1 MAYIALYR
9 KWRPKNFEDVVGQSH
24 ITETLQKAIDTDKVA
39 HAYLF
44 SGPRGTG
51 KTSTAK
57 IFARAMNCVHGP
69 TSHPCNE
76 CEVCRHILQGE
87 SMDVVEIDAASNRS
101 IEDIRTLRETIKF
114 MPAEGHKKIY
124 IIDEV
129 HMLTTEAFNAL
140 LKTLEEPPAHVIFI
154 LATTEP
160 ERIPMTILS
169 RCQRYEFRR
178 ITSQDIAKRLLYVAG
193 QEHIDL
199 TKGAAHI
206 LAVQA
211 DGGMR
216 DALSMLDQCVSN
228 TEGTIDEKLVRDLL
242 GLIGRDWLFSLTDAV
257 FAGKGAVIIKAVD
270 DVVRMGKEP
279 QVLLTEVLE
288 HLRAIMLY
296 QADSQT
302 DTLAAYADSMNE
314 LAAQAKKMTPERV
327 FAILNVLQQALL
339 SAKNS
344 PVPRVAVEMGLLMA
358 SRTQDTGQPALE
370 RQAVRAVPE
379 DVLDRLTRLEQA
391 VFQNGSTA
399 VKPKAQ
405 EYIPLP
411 EEEEGPAGFT
421 EEAVPFP
428 DEEYTASSSSS
439 VPEVQH
445 TVAVKTTNNKKNS
458 ASVSPHTAAM
468 PNTSAPSAAPAAAA
482 SPAKAVHVAA
492 YQTIWQQ
499 MCAILDKEKKKAVLS
514 CIRNGRVVYIG
525 EGRVIVAFKTAFMVK
540 RANRED
546 YFKFVDAALSS
557 LLEGTVH
564 MTGYLEG
571 DDELAAYEKK
581 NSKQGINNHPAVSQ
595 PDVSKSAEKRE
606 EMPAAN
612 RSPQEKEEKTTDSL
626 HTQAQPLSSAAPEP
640 QEPKLMPATV
650 EDMSQEERALLEPL
664 LKTVGDCNIY
674 IEDKK

>member
-76 CEVCRHILQGE
+76 CEVCRHIMSGE
-87 SMDVVEIDAASNRS
+87 SLDVVEIDAASNRS

-178 ITSQDIAKRLLYVAG
+178 ITSDDIAKRLLYVAG
-193 QEHIDL
+193 QEQIDL

-228 TEGTIDEKLVRDLL
+228 TNGTIDEGVVRDLL
-242 GLIGRDWLFSLTDAV
+242 GLIGKDWLFSLAQAIFD
-257 FAGKGAVIIKAVD
+257 GQGDVIIKAVD
-270 DVVRMGKEP
+270 DVIHMGKEP
-279 QVLLTEVLE
+279 RVILTELLA
-288 HLRAIMLY
+288 HLRAIMLC
-296 QADSQT
+296 QAAPSS
-302 DTLAAYADSMNE
+302 DTLSAYDDCLDE
-314 LAAQAKKMTPERV
+314 LRKQAGELTAEAV
-327 FAILNVLQQALL
+327 FQVLAILQQALL
-339 SAKNS
+339 TAKTS
-344 PVPRVAVEMGLLMA
+344 PVPRIAVEMGLLMA
-358 SRTQDTGQPALE
+358 ARQLNQPAVVHTAAATPKAPE
-370 RQAVRAVPE
+370 KKGKAGDKPDVIPVPE
-379 DVLDRLTRLEQA
+379 EDDYS
-391 VFQNGSTA
+391 GG
-399 VKPKAQ
+399 
-405 EYIPLP
+405 Y
-411 EEEEGPAGFT
+411 GP

-428 DEEYTASSSSS
+428 EDEFTPPGPAPAVRPAAQAAAAP
-439 VPEVQH
+439 VPQPQRPVPSPAAP
-445 TVAVKTTNNKKNS
+445 VVK
-458 ASVSPHTAAM
+458 A
-468 PNTSAPSAAPAAAA
+468 AAPAENKAPATPPAPAAPPVE
-482 SPAKAVHVAA
+482 SAA
-492 YQTIWQQ
+492 YQDVWKK

-525 EGRVIVAFKTAFMVK
+525 EGQVIVAFKTAFMVK

-546 YFKFVDAALSS
+546 YFKFTDAALSQI
-557 LLEGTVH
+557 LGGTYH
-564 MTGYLEG
+564 MQGFLEG
-571 DDELAAYEKK
+571 DAELSGYEKK
-581 NSKQGINNHPAVSQ
+581 KSELPPVKAVGKAPVQPEDIPAPAPAQEVTEPGDETAWQ
-595 PDVSKSAEKRE
+595 PA
-606 EMPAAN
+606 
-612 RSPQEKEEKTTDSL
+612 SL
-626 HTQAQPLSSAAPEP
+626 D
-640 QEPKLMPATV
+640 
-650 EDMSQEERALLEPL
+650 DMDEAERAALEPL
-664 LKTVGDCNIY
+664 LKNVGDCNIY
-674 IEDKK
+674 IENKK

>member
-9 KWRPKNFEDVVGQSH
+9 KWRPRNFEDVVGQSH

-76 CEVCRHILQGE
+76 CEVCRHIMSGE
-87 SMDVVEIDAASNRS
+87 SLDVVEIDAASNRS

-178 ITSQDIAKRLLYVAG
+178 ITSDDIAKRLLYVAG
-193 QEHIDL
+193 QEQIDL

-228 TEGTIDEKLVRDLL
+228 TSGTIDEGVVRDLL
-242 GLIGRDWLFSLTDAV
+242 GLIGKDWLFSLAQAIFD
-257 FAGKGAVIIKAVD
+257 GKGDVIIKAVD
-270 DVVRMGKEP
+270 DVIHMGKEP
-279 QVLLTEVLE
+279 RVILTELLA
-288 HLRAIMLY
+288 HLRAVMLCQAAPSSDTLSAY
-296 QADSQT
+296 DDCLDELRRQSGEWTADSVFQV
-302 DTLAAYADSMNE
+302 LA
-314 LAAQAKKMTPERV
+314 
-327 FAILNVLQQALL
+327 ILQQALL
-339 SAKNS
+339 TAKTS
-344 PVPRVAVEMGLLMA
+344 PVPRIAVEMGLLMA
-358 SRTQDTGQPALE
+358 ARQLTQPPAISISAVAP
-370 RQAVRAVPE
+370 QASGRKAKTAAATKPDVIPVPE
-379 DVLDRLTRLEQA
+379 EDYSGA
-391 VFQNGSTA
+391 
-399 VKPKAQ
+399 
-405 EYIPLP
+405 Y
-411 EEEEGPAGFT
+411 GP

-428 DEEYTASSSSS
+428 EDEFTSPELAPAVRPAAREAAAP
-439 VPEVQH
+439 VPQPVR
-445 TVAVKTTNNKKNS
+445 TVEPAVP
-458 ASVSPHTAAM
+458 APAA
-468 PNTSAPSAAPAAAA
+468 PVVKAAAPADNKAPATPPVQAARPVE
-482 SPAKAVHVAA
+482 SAA
-492 YQTIWQQ
+492 YQDVWKK

-525 EGRVIVAFKTAFMVK
+525 EGQVIVAFKTAFMVK

-546 YFKFVDAALSS
+546 YFKFTDAALSQI
-557 LLEGTVH
+557 LGGTYH
-564 MTGYLEG
+564 MQGFLEG
-571 DDELAAYEKK
+571 DAELSGYEKK
-581 NSKQGINNHPAVSQ
+581 KSELPPVKAVEKAPVQTEDIPAPAPAQEASGTGDETAWQ
-595 PDVSKSAEKRE
+595 PA
-606 EMPAAN
+606 
-612 RSPQEKEEKTTDSL
+612 SL
-626 HTQAQPLSSAAPEP
+626 D
-640 QEPKLMPATV
+640 
-650 EDMSQEERALLEPL
+650 DMDEAERAALEPL
-664 LKTVGDCNIY
+664 LKNVGDCNIY
-674 IEDKK
+674 IENKK

>member
-9 KWRPKNFEDVVGQSH
+9 KWRPKSFEDVVGQSH

-76 CEVCRHILQGE
+76 CEICRHILSGE

-140 LKTLEEPPAHVIFI
+140 LKTLEEPPSHVIFI

-178 ITSQDIAKRLLYVAG
+178 ITSTDIAARLMYVAE
-193 QEHIDL
+193 QEHIGL

-216 DALSMLDQCVSN
+216 DALSMLDQCAGN
-228 TEGTIDEKLVRDLL
+228 ADGQIDEGLVRDLL
-242 GLIGRDWLFSLTDAV
+242 GLIGRDWLFSLSDAV
-257 FAGKGAVIIKAVD
+257 FQGRGSVVIKAVD
-270 DVVRMGKEP
+270 DVIRMGKEP
-279 QVLLTEVLE
+279 QIILTELVE

-296 QADSQT
+296 QADPHT
-302 DTLAAYADSMNE
+302 DTLAAYADSLPQ
-314 LAAQAKKMTPERV
+314 LATQAESVAAEQV
-327 FAILNVLQQALL
+327 FAVLNVLQQVMLT
-339 SAKNS
+339 AKNS

-358 SRTQDTGQPALE
+358 SRPMPAAGADSPVGQS
-370 RQAVRAVPE
+370 AVIP
-379 DVLDRLTRLEQA
+379 DGILDRLLKLEQA
-391 VFQNGSTA
+391 VFHGGAALGKSEA
-399 VKPKAQ
+399 AKRK

-411 EEEEGPAGFT
+411 DEDELPGVMD

-428 DEEYTASSSSS
+428 DDEYTAPQEHTASS
-439 VPEVQH
+439 VQERQSPKPVDRGAVTEPERRQERPQ
-445 TVAVKTTNNKKNS
+445 
-458 ASVSPHTAAM
+458 SP
-468 PNTSAPSAAPAAAA
+468 APAAAQTA
-482 SPAKAVHVAA
+482 APSPSGTSSVVPSAE
-492 YQTIWQQ
+492 YQQVWQQ
-499 MCAILDKEKKKAVLS
+499 VCDILGKKLKKPGVQS
-514 CIRNGRVVYIG
+514 CVRTGRVLYIG
-525 EGRVIVAFKTAFMVK
+525 GGEAAVAYKTPFLVK

-546 YFKFVDAALSS
+546 YFRFVDEALEMVLGGSCHMKGF
-557 LLEGTVH
+557 LEGSPDVA
-564 MTGYLEG
+564 E
-571 DDELAAYEKK
+571 YEKK
-581 NSKQGINNHPAVSQ
+581 NAESGITSRPAEKQPLPKEEAQ
-595 PDVSKSAEKRE
+595 PEAAAGVSAEASLPQPPVSEEPPSLRLVLPE
-606 EMPAAN
+606 EMTAA
-612 RSPQEKEEKTTDSL
+612 D
-626 HTQAQPLSSAAPEP
+626 
-640 QEPKLMPATV
+640 
-650 EDMSQEERALLEPL
+650 RALLEPL

-674 IEDKK
+674 IEDKP

>member
-9 KWRPKNFEDVVGQSH
+9 KWRPRNFEDVVGQSH

-76 CEVCRHILQGE
+76 CEVCRHIMSGE
-87 SMDVVEIDAASNRS
+87 SLDVVEIDAASNRS

-178 ITSQDIAKRLLYVAG
+178 ITSDDIAKRLLYVAG
-193 QEHIDL
+193 QEQIDL

-228 TEGTIDEKLVRDLL
+228 TSGTIDEGVVRDLL
-242 GLIGRDWLFSLTDAV
+242 GLIGKDWLFSLAQAIFD
-257 FAGKGAVIIKAVD
+257 GKGDVIIKAVD
-270 DVVRMGKEP
+270 DVIHMGKESR
-279 QVLLTEVLE
+279 VILTELLA
-288 HLRAIMLY
+288 HLRAVMLCQAAPSSDTLSAY
-296 QADSQT
+296 DDCLDELRRQAGEWTADSVFQV
-302 DTLAAYADSMNE
+302 LA
-314 LAAQAKKMTPERV
+314 
-327 FAILNVLQQALL
+327 ILQQALL
-339 SAKNS
+339 TAKTS
-344 PVPRVAVEMGLLMA
+344 PVPRIAVEMGLLMA
-358 SRTQDTGQPALE
+358 ARQLTQPPAVSISAVAP
-370 RQAVRAVPE
+370 QASGRKAKTAAATKPDVIPVPE
-379 DVLDRLTRLEQA
+379 EDYSGA
-391 VFQNGSTA
+391 
-399 VKPKAQ
+399 
-405 EYIPLP
+405 Y
-411 EEEEGPAGFT
+411 GP

-428 DEEYTASSSSS
+428 EDEFTSPEPAPAVRPAAREAAAP
-439 VPEVQH
+439 VPQPVRPVEPAVPAPAAP
-445 TVAVKTTNNKKNS
+445 VVKT
-458 ASVSPHTAAM
+458 
-468 PNTSAPSAAPAAAA
+468 AAPADNKAPATPPVQAARPPVE
-482 SPAKAVHVAA
+482 SAA
-492 YQTIWQQ
+492 YQDVWKK

-525 EGRVIVAFKTAFMVK
+525 EGQVIVAFKTAFMVK

-546 YFKFVDAALSS
+546 YFKFTDAALSQI
-557 LLEGTVH
+557 LGGTYH
-564 MTGYLEG
+564 MQGFLEG
-571 DDELAAYEKK
+571 DAELSGYEKK
-581 NSKQGINNHPAVSQ
+581 KSELPPVKAVEKAPVQTEDIPAPAPAQEASGPGDETAWQ
-595 PDVSKSAEKRE
+595 PA
-606 EMPAAN
+606 
-612 RSPQEKEEKTTDSL
+612 SL
-626 HTQAQPLSSAAPEP
+626 D
-640 QEPKLMPATV
+640 
-650 EDMSQEERALLEPL
+650 DMDEAERAALEPL
-664 LKTVGDCNIY
+664 LKNVGDCNIY
-674 IEDKK
+674 IENKK

>member
-9 KWRPKNFEDVVGQSH
+9 KWRPKSFEDVVGQSH

-76 CEVCRHILQGE
+76 CEICRHILSGE

-140 LKTLEEPPAHVIFI
+140 LKTLEEPPSHVIFI

-178 ITSQDIAKRLLYVAG
+178 ITSADIAARLMYVAE
-193 QEHIDL
+193 QEHIGL

-216 DALSMLDQCVSN
+216 DALSMLDQCVGN
-228 TEGTIDEKLVRDLL
+228 ADGQIDEGLVRDLL
-242 GLIGRDWLFSLTDAV
+242 GLIGRDWLFSLSDAV
-257 FAGKGAVIIKAVD
+257 FQGRGSVVIKAVD
-270 DVVRMGKEP
+270 DIIRMGKEP
-279 QVLLTEVLE
+279 QIILTELVE

-296 QADSQT
+296 QADPHT
-302 DTLAAYADSMNE
+302 DTLAAYADSLPQ
-314 LAAQAKKMTPERV
+314 LATQAESVAAEQV
-327 FAILNVLQQALL
+327 FAVLNVLQQAMLT
-339 SAKNS
+339 AKNS

-358 SRTQDTGQPALE
+358 SRPMPAAGAVLHV
-370 RQAVRAVPE
+370 RQSAAIP
-379 DVLDRLTRLEQA
+379 DGILDRLLKLEQA
-391 VFQNGSTA
+391 VFHGGA
-399 VKPKAQ
+399 ALGKREAAKRK

-411 EEEEGPAGFT
+411 DEDELPGVMD
-421 EEAVPFP
+421 EEAGPFP
-428 DEEYTASSSSS
+428 DDEYTT
-439 VPEVQH
+439 PQE
-445 TVAVKTTNNKKNS
+445 
-458 ASVSPHTAAM
+458 HTA
-468 PNTSAPSAAPAAAA
+468 PSVRERQSPKPVDRGAVTEPERPQSPAPAAAQTAAPSPSGA
-482 SPAKAVHVAA
+482 SSVVPSAE
-492 YQTIWQQ
+492 YQQVWQQ
-499 MCAILDKEKKKAVLS
+499 VCDILGKKLKKPGVQS
-514 CIRNGRVVYIG
+514 CVRTGRVLYIG
-525 EGRVIVAFKTAFMVK
+525 GGEAAVAYKTPFLVK

-546 YFKFVDAALSS
+546 YFRFVDEALEMVLGGSCHMKGF
-557 LLEGTVH
+557 LEGSPDVA
-564 MTGYLEG
+564 E
-571 DDELAAYEKK
+571 YEKK
-581 NSKQGINNHPAVSQ
+581 NAESGITSRPAEEQ
-595 PDVSKSAEKRE
+595 PLPKEEAQPEAAAGVSAEASLPQPPVSEEPPSLRPVLPE
-606 EMPAAN
+606 EMTAA
-612 RSPQEKEEKTTDSL
+612 D
-626 HTQAQPLSSAAPEP
+626 
-640 QEPKLMPATV
+640 
-650 EDMSQEERALLEPL
+650 RALLEPL

-674 IEDKK
+674 IEDKP

>member
-9 KWRPKNFEDVVGQSH
+9 KWRPKSFEDVVGQSH

-76 CEVCRHILQGE
+76 CEICRHILSGE

-114 MPAEGHKKIY
+114 MPAEGRKKIY

-140 LKTLEEPPAHVIFI
+140 LKTLEEPPSHVVFI

-178 ITSQDIAKRLLYVAG
+178 ITSSDIAGRLLYVAE

-228 TEGTIDEKLVRDLL
+228 ADGLIDESLVRDLL
-242 GLIGRDWLFSLTDAV
+242 GLIGRDWLFSLSDAV
-257 FAGKGAVIIKAVD
+257 FHGQGHIIIKAVD
-270 DVVRMGKEP
+270 DVIRMGKEP
-279 QVLLTEVLE
+279 QIILTELVE

-296 QADSQT
+296 QADPQT
-302 DTLAAYADSMNE
+302 DTLAAYADSMTQ
-314 LAAQAKKMTPERV
+314 LAAQAQGVTAEQV
-327 FAILNVLQQALL
+327 FAVLHILQQAMMT
-339 SAKNS
+339 AKNS

-358 SRTQDTGQPALE
+358 SRPEPSGTSLAGPVQPA
-370 RQAVRAVPE
+370 AVPE
-379 DVLDRLTRLEQA
+379 AVLTRLLKLEEA
-391 VFQNGSTA
+391 VFRGGAAASVQVGTA
-399 VKPKAQ
+399 KKQ

-411 EEEEGPAGFT
+411 EDDGMAGVLEEET
-421 EEAVPFP
+421 VPFP
-428 DEEYTASSSSS
+428 EEEYALPPKELSQART
-439 VPEVQH
+439 PEPAAGP
-445 TVAVKTTNNKKNS
+445 AVSRPEPEYEEKG
-458 ASVSPHTAAM
+458 AA
-468 PNTSAPSAAPAAAA
+468 AGQQSAASGPVPASGPAVPAAD
-482 SPAKAVHVAA
+482 
-492 YQTIWQQ
+492 YQNIWQQ
-499 MCAILDKEKKKAVLS
+499 VCQILGKKMKKPGVQS
-514 CIRNGRVVYIG
+514 CVRT
-525 EGRVIVAFKTAFMVK
+525 GRVIYIGGGEAAVAYKTPFLVK

-546 YFKFVDAALSS
+546 YVRFVDEALAMILGSPCHMKGF
-557 LLEGTVH
+557 LEGSPEV
-564 MTGYLEG
+564 GE
-571 DDELAAYEKK
+571 YEKK
-581 NSKQGINNHPAVSQ
+581 NAESGISSLSPSESSPVKEEAVPESNEPAPAGQ
-595 PDVSKSAEKRE
+595 DVPQR
-606 EMPAAN
+606 PA
-612 RSPQEKEEKTTDSL
+612 QEEKTAL
-626 HTQAQPLSSAAPEP
+626 R
-640 QEPKLMPATV
+640 PAV
-650 EDMSQEERALLEPL
+650 PEDMTEAERALLEPL

>member
-9 KWRPKNFEDVVGQSH
+9 KWRPKDFEDVVGQSH

-76 CEVCRHILQGE
+76 CEVCRHIMSGE
-87 SMDVVEIDAASNRS
+87 SLDVVEIDAASNRS

-178 ITSQDIAKRLLYVAG
+178 ITSEDIAKRLLYVAG
-193 QEHIDL
+193 QEQIDL

-216 DALSMLDQCVSN
+216 DALSMLDQCISN
-228 TEGTIDEKLVRDLL
+228 TSGTIDEGVVRDLL
-242 GLIGRDWLFSLTDAV
+242 GLIGKDWLFSLAQAIFD
-257 FAGKGAVIIKAVD
+257 GQGDVIIKAVD
-270 DVVRMGKEP
+270 DVIHMGKEP
-279 QVLLTEVLE
+279 RVILIELLA
-288 HLRAIMLY
+288 HLRAVMLC
-296 QADSQT
+296 QAASSS
-302 DTLAAYADSMNE
+302 DTLSAYDDCLDELRKQAGEWTPAAVFQV
-314 LAAQAKKMTPERV
+314 LA
-327 FAILNVLQQALL
+327 ILQQALL
-339 SAKNS
+339 TAKTS
-344 PVPRVAVEMGLLMA
+344 PVPRIAVEMGLLMA
-358 SRTQDTGQPALE
+358 ARQLTQPPAVSISAVAP
-370 RQAVRAVPE
+370 QASGRKAK
-379 DVLDRLTRLEQA
+379 
-391 VFQNGSTA
+391 TA
-399 VKPKAQ
+399 AATKPDI
-405 EYIPLP
+405 IPVP
-411 EEEEGPAGFT
+411 EEEDYSGAYGP

-428 DEEYTASSSSS
+428 EDEFTS
-439 VPEVQH
+439 PE
-445 TVAVKTTNNKKNS
+445 
-458 ASVSPHTAAM
+458 P
-468 PNTSAPSAAPAAAA
+468 APSVRPAAREAAAPVPQPVRTVDPAVPAPAAPVVKAAAPADNKAPATPPVQAARPVE
-482 SPAKAVHVAA
+482 SAA
-492 YQTIWQQ
+492 YQDVWKK

-525 EGRVIVAFKTAFMVK
+525 EGQVIVAFKTAFMVK

-546 YFKFVDAALSS
+546 YYKFTDAALSQI
-557 LLEGTVH
+557 LGGTYH
-564 MTGYLEG
+564 MQGFLEG
-571 DDELAAYEKK
+571 DAELDGYEKK
-581 NSKQGINNHPAVSQ
+581 KSNLTRPA
-595 PDVSKSAEKRE
+595 E
-606 EMPAAN
+606 
-612 RSPQEKEEKTTDSL
+612 
-626 HTQAQPLSSAAPEP
+626 PEP
-640 QEPKLMPATV
+640 LPEEDIPAPAPSQEAASSSDETAWQPASI
-650 EDMSQEERALLEPL
+650 EDMDEAERAALGPL
-664 LKTVGDCNIY
+664 LKNVGDCNIY
-674 IEDKK
+674 IENKK

>member
-140 LKTLEEPPAHVIFI
+140 LKTLEEPPSHVIFI

-178 ITSQDIAKRLLYVAG
+178 ITSRDIAKRLLYVAE

-228 TEGTIDEKLVRDLL
+228 TEGTIDESLVRDLL

-302 DTLAAYADSMNE
+302 DTLAAYADSMKE

-358 SRTQDTGQPALE
+358 SRTLDTAQPAVDG
-370 RQAVRAVPE
+370 QAVRAVPE

-391 VFQNGSTA
+391 VFQNGRTP
-399 VKPKAQ
+399 VKPKTQ
-405 EYIPLP
+405 EYIPIP
-411 EEEEGPAGFT
+411 EEEDRPAGFT

-428 DEEYTASSSSS
+428 DEEYTASPAPV

-445 TVAVKTTNNKKNS
+445 TSSPQTANGKK
-458 ASVSPHTAAM
+458 APDSVSPHPAVKPNAA
-468 PNTSAPSAAPAAAA
+468 APTAAPAV
-482 SPAKAVHVAA
+482 SGPAKAVHTEA

-499 MCAILDKEKKKAVLS
+499 MCAVLDKEKKKAVLS

-557 LLEGTVH
+557 ILEGTVH

-571 DDELAAYEKK
+571 DEELAAYEKK
-581 NSKQGINNHPAVSQ
+581 NSKQGIANQTAVSQDKVSKPVEKTENLPAANSSSPEKIGNEADSLSVQQPAVSA
-595 PDVSKSAEKRE
+595 P
-606 EMPAAN
+606 PAQ
-612 RSPQEKEEKTTDSL
+612 QES
-626 HTQAQPLSSAAPEP
+626 
-640 QEPKLMPATV
+640 KLMPATV

-674 IEDKK
+674 IETKK

>member
-9 KWRPKNFEDVVGQSH
+9 KWRPKSFEDVVGQSH

-76 CEVCRHILQGE
+76 CEICRHILSGE

-178 ITSQDIAKRLLYVAG
+178 ITSTDIAARLMYVAE
-193 QEHIDL
+193 QEHIGL

-216 DALSMLDQCVSN
+216 DALSMLDQCAGN
-228 TEGTIDEKLVRDLL
+228 ADGQIDEGLVRDLL
-242 GLIGRDWLFSLTDAV
+242 GLIGRDWLFSLSDAV
-257 FAGKGAVIIKAVD
+257 FQGRGSVVIKAVD
-270 DVVRMGKEP
+270 DVIRMGKEP
-279 QVLLTEVLE
+279 QIILTELVE

-296 QADSQT
+296 QADPHT
-302 DTLAAYADSMNE
+302 DTLAAYADSLPQ
-314 LAAQAKKMTPERV
+314 LAKQAESVAAEQV
-327 FAILNVLQQALL
+327 FAVLNVLQQAMLT
-339 SAKNS
+339 AKNS

-358 SRTQDTGQPALE
+358 SRPMPAAGADLPVGQS
-370 RQAVRAVPE
+370 AVIP
-379 DVLDRLTRLEQA
+379 DGILDRLLKLEQA
-391 VFQNGSTA
+391 VFHGSA
-399 VKPKAQ
+399 ALGKSEAAKRK

-411 EEEEGPAGFT
+411 DEDELPGVMDEES
-421 EEAVPFP
+421 VPFP
-428 DEEYTASSSSS
+428 DDEYT
-439 VPEVQH
+439 
-445 TVAVKTTNNKKNS
+445 
-458 ASVSPHTAAM
+458 SPQEHTAPFVQERQSPKPVRGAVTE
-468 PNTSAPSAAPAAAA
+468 PERRQERPQSPAPAAAQTAAPSPSGA
-482 SPAKAVHVAA
+482 SSVVPSAE
-492 YQTIWQQ
+492 YQQVWQQ
-499 MCAILDKEKKKAVLS
+499 VCDILGKKLKKPGVQS
-514 CIRNGRVVYIG
+514 CVRTGRVLYIG
-525 EGRVIVAFKTAFMVK
+525 GGEAAVAYKTPFLVK

-546 YFKFVDAALSS
+546 YFRFVDEALEMVLGGSCHMKGF
-557 LLEGTVH
+557 LEGSPDVA
-564 MTGYLEG
+564 E
-571 DDELAAYEKK
+571 YEKK
-581 NSKQGINNHPAVSQ
+581 NAESGITSRPAEEQ
-595 PDVSKSAEKRE
+595 PLPQEEAQPEAAAGVSAEASLPQPPVSEEPPSLRPVLPE
-606 EMPAAN
+606 EMTAA
-612 RSPQEKEEKTTDSL
+612 D
-626 HTQAQPLSSAAPEP
+626 
-640 QEPKLMPATV
+640 
-650 EDMSQEERALLEPL
+650 RALLEPL

-674 IEDKK
+674 IEDKP

>member
-9 KWRPKNFEDVVGQSH
+9 KWRPKSFEDVVGQSH

-76 CEVCRHILQGE
+76 CEICRHILSGE

-178 ITSQDIAKRLLYVAG
+178 ITSADIAARLMYVAE
-193 QEHIDL
+193 QEHIGL

-216 DALSMLDQCVSN
+216 DALSMLDQCVGN
-228 TEGTIDEKLVRDLL
+228 ADGPIDEGLVRDLL
-242 GLIGRDWLFSLTDAV
+242 GLIGRDWLFSLSDAV
-257 FAGKGAVIIKAVD
+257 FQGRGSVVIKAVD
-270 DVVRMGKEP
+270 DVIRMGKEP
-279 QVLLTEVLE
+279 QIILTELVE

-296 QADSQT
+296 QADPHT
-302 DTLAAYADSMNE
+302 DTLAAYADSLPQ
-314 LAAQAKKMTPERV
+314 LATQAESVAAEQV
-327 FAILNVLQQALL
+327 FAVLNVLQQAMLT
-339 SAKNS
+339 AKNS

-358 SRTQDTGQPALE
+358 SRPMPAAGADLPVGQS
-370 RQAVRAVPE
+370 AVIP
-379 DVLDRLTRLEQA
+379 DGILDRLLKLEQA
-391 VFQNGSTA
+391 VFHGGA
-399 VKPKAQ
+399 VPGKSEAAKRK

-411 EEEEGPAGFT
+411 DEDELPGVMD

-428 DEEYTASSSSS
+428 DDEYT
-439 VPEVQH
+439 
-445 TVAVKTTNNKKNS
+445 
-458 ASVSPHTAAM
+458 SPQEHTA
-468 PNTSAPSAAPAAAA
+468 PSVQERQSPKPVDRGAVTEPERPQSPAPAAAQTAAPSPSGA
-482 SPAKAVHVAA
+482 SSVVSSAE
-492 YQTIWQQ
+492 YQQVWQQ
-499 MCAILDKEKKKAVLS
+499 VCDILGKKLKKPGVQS
-514 CIRNGRVVYIG
+514 CVRTGRVLYIG
-525 EGRVIVAFKTAFMVK
+525 GGEAAVAYKTPFLVK

-546 YFKFVDAALSS
+546 YFRFVDEALEMVLGGSCHMKGF
-557 LLEGTVH
+557 LEGSPDVA
-564 MTGYLEG
+564 E
-571 DDELAAYEKK
+571 YEKK
-581 NSKQGINNHPAVSQ
+581 NAESGITSRPAEEQ
-595 PDVSKSAEKRE
+595 PLPKEEAQPEAAAGVSAEASLPQPPVSEEPPSLRPVLPE
-606 EMPAAN
+606 EMTAA
-612 RSPQEKEEKTTDSL
+612 D
-626 HTQAQPLSSAAPEP
+626 
-640 QEPKLMPATV
+640 
-650 EDMSQEERALLEPL
+650 RALLEPL

-674 IEDKK
+674 IEDKP

>member
-9 KWRPKNFEDVVGQSH
+9 KWRPKSFEDVVGQSH

-76 CEVCRHILQGE
+76 CEICRHILSGE

-178 ITSQDIAKRLLYVAG
+178 ITSADIAARLMYVAE
-193 QEHIDL
+193 QEHIGL

-216 DALSMLDQCVSN
+216 DALSMLDQCVGN
-228 TEGTIDEKLVRDLL
+228 ADGQIDESLVRDLL
-242 GLIGRDWLFSLTDAV
+242 GLIGRDWLFSLSDAV
-257 FAGKGAVIIKAVD
+257 FQGRGSVVIKAVD
-270 DVVRMGKEP
+270 DVIRMGKEP
-279 QVLLTEVLE
+279 QIILTELVE

-296 QADSQT
+296 QADPHT
-302 DTLAAYADSMNE
+302 DTLAAYADSLPQ
-314 LAAQAKKMTPERV
+314 LAKQAGSVAAEQV
-327 FAILNVLQQALL
+327 FAVLNVLQQAMLT
-339 SAKNS
+339 AKNS
-344 PVPRVAVEMGLLMA
+344 PAPRVAVEMGLLMA
-358 SRTQDTGQPALE
+358 SRPMPAAG
-370 RQAVRAVPE
+370 AVSPVGPSVVIP
-379 DVLDRLTRLEQA
+379 DGILDRLLKLEQA
-391 VFQNGSTA
+391 VFHGGA
-399 VKPKAQ
+399 IPGKGEPAKKK

-411 EEEEGPAGFT
+411 EEDGMPGVMDEES
-421 EEAVPFP
+421 VPFP
-428 DEEYTASSSSS
+428 DDEYTA
-439 VPEVQH
+439 PPQEP
-445 TVAVKTTNNKKNS
+445 A
-458 ASVSPHTAAM
+458 
-468 PNTSAPSAAPAAAA
+468 APSIQESLPPKLADRDVVIEPERRQERPQPPAPAAAQPAAPSPSGA
-482 SPAKAVHVAA
+482 SSVVPSAE
-492 YQTIWQQ
+492 YQRIWQQ
-499 MCAILDKEKKKAVLS
+499 VCDILGKKLKKPGVQS
-514 CIRNGRVVYIG
+514 CVRTGRVLYIG
-525 EGRVIVAFKTAFMVK
+525 GGEAAVAYKTPFLVK

-546 YFKFVDAALSS
+546 YFRFVDEALEMVLGGSYHMKGF
-557 LLEGTVH
+557 LEGSPDVA
-564 MTGYLEG
+564 E
-571 DDELAAYEKK
+571 YEKK
-581 NSKQGINNHPAVSQ
+581 NAESGITSRPAEEQPRPKEEAQPEAAASVSDEASRSQ
-595 PDVSKSAEKRE
+595 PPVSAEPPSLRPVLPE
-606 EMPAAN
+606 EMTAA
-612 RSPQEKEEKTTDSL
+612 D
-626 HTQAQPLSSAAPEP
+626 
-640 QEPKLMPATV
+640 
-650 EDMSQEERALLEPL
+650 RALLEPL

-674 IEDKK
+674 IEDKP

>member
-69 TSHPCNE
+69 TSHPCNK
-76 CEVCRHILQGE
+76 CEVCRHIMNGE
-87 SMDVVEIDAASNRS
+87 SLDVVEIDAASNRS

-178 ITSQDIAKRLLYVAG
+178 ITSEDIAKRLLYVAS
-193 QEHIDL
+193 QEGIDL
-199 TKGAAHI
+199 TKGATHI

-228 TEGTIDEKLVRDLL
+228 ASGTIDEKLVRDLL
-242 GLIGRDWLFSLTDAV
+242 GLIGKDWLFSLSQALFEGQGD
-257 FAGKGAVIIKAVD
+257 VIIKDVD
-270 DVVRMGKEP
+270 DVIQMGKEP
-279 QVLLTEVLE
+279 RVILTELLT
-288 HLRAIMLY
+288 HLRAIMLC
-296 QADSQT
+296 QADSAS
-302 DTLAAYADSMNE
+302 DTLAAYDDCLDE
-314 LAAQAKKMTPERV
+314 LKKQAKELTPERV
-327 FAILNVLQQALL
+327 FQILGILQQALL
-339 SAKNS
+339 TAKTS
-344 PVPRVAVEMGLLMA
+344 PVPRIAVEMGLLMA
-358 SRTQDTGQPALE
+358 ARQANALSQPVDTGISSQPARAAAKPRKPAPE
-370 RQAVRAVPE
+370 AV
-379 DVLDRLTRLEQA
+379 
-391 VFQNGSTA
+391 
-399 VKPKAQ
+399 
-405 EYIPLP
+405 PLP
-411 EEEEGPAGFT
+411 EDDYSAAAFPD
-421 EEAVPFP
+421 EAVPFP
-428 DEEYTASSSSS
+428 EEEYST
-439 VPEVQH
+439 VPAAPDVKPMPQVRPAVERPQLPVQQRPAAEP
-445 TVAVKTTNNKKNS
+445 V
-458 ASVSPHTAAM
+458 TAAVEKPM
-468 PNTSAPSAAPAAAA
+468 PQPSAPAAKTAA
-482 SPAKAVHVAA
+482 AAPVEKAE
-492 YQTIWQQ
+492 YQALWKK

-525 EGRVIVAFKTAFMVK
+525 DGQVIVAFKTPFMVK

-546 YFKFVDAALSS
+546 YFKFTDAALSQ
-557 LLEGTVH
+557 LLGGPYH
-564 MTGYLEG
+564 MQGFLEG
-571 DDELAAYEKK
+571 DAELTEYEKK
-581 NSKQGINNHPAVSQ
+581 KPLN
-595 PDVSKSAEKRE
+595 EKRQSAGDAGI
-606 EMPAAN
+606 P
-612 RSPQEKEEKTTDSL
+612 DSAVGAPTWGARL
-626 HTQAQPLSSAAPEP
+626 ADAGIPVSESAAVNTP
-640 QEPKLMPATV
+640 QHDEDIPVSDFQGNEETPWQPVSLD
-650 EDMSQEERALLEPL
+650 DMSDAERAALGPL
-664 LKTVGDCNIY
+664 LKNVGDCNIY
-674 IEDKK
+674 IENKK

>member
-9 KWRPKNFEDVVGQSH
+9 KWRPKSFEDVVGQSH

-76 CEVCRHILQGE
+76 CEICRHILSGE

-178 ITSQDIAKRLLYVAG
+178 ITSTDIAARLMYVAE
-193 QEHIDL
+193 QEHIGL

-216 DALSMLDQCVSN
+216 DALSMLDQCAGN
-228 TEGTIDEKLVRDLL
+228 ADGQIDEGLVRDLL
-242 GLIGRDWLFSLTDAV
+242 GLIGRDWLFSLSDAV
-257 FAGKGAVIIKAVD
+257 FQGRGSVVIKAVD
-270 DVVRMGKEP
+270 DVIRMGKEP
-279 QVLLTEVLE
+279 QIILTELVE

-296 QADSQT
+296 QADPHT
-302 DTLAAYADSMNE
+302 DTLAAYADSLPQ
-314 LAAQAKKMTPERV
+314 LAKQAESVAAEQV
-327 FAILNVLQQALL
+327 FAVLNGLQQAMLT
-339 SAKNS
+339 AKNS

-358 SRTQDTGQPALE
+358 SRPMPAAGADLPVGQS
-370 RQAVRAVPE
+370 AVIP
-379 DVLDRLTRLEQA
+379 DGILDRLLKLEQA
-391 VFQNGSTA
+391 VFHGSA
-399 VKPKAQ
+399 ALGKSEAAKRK

-411 EEEEGPAGFT
+411 DEDELPGVMDEES
-421 EEAVPFP
+421 VPFP
-428 DEEYTASSSSS
+428 DDEYTA
-439 VPEVQH
+439 PQE
-445 TVAVKTTNNKKNS
+445 
-458 ASVSPHTAAM
+458 HTAPFVQERQSPKPVRGAVTE
-468 PNTSAPSAAPAAAA
+468 PERRQERPQSPAPAAAQTAAPSPSGA
-482 SPAKAVHVAA
+482 SSVVPSAE
-492 YQTIWQQ
+492 YQQVWQQ
-499 MCAILDKEKKKAVLS
+499 VCDILGKKLKKPGVQS
-514 CIRNGRVVYIG
+514 CVRTGRVLYIG
-525 EGRVIVAFKTAFMVK
+525 GGEAAVAYKTPFLIK

-546 YFKFVDAALSS
+546 YFRFVDEALEMVLGGSCHMKGF
-557 LLEGTVH
+557 LEGSPDVA
-564 MTGYLEG
+564 E
-571 DDELAAYEKK
+571 YEKK
-581 NSKQGINNHPAVSQ
+581 NAESGITSRPAEEQ
-595 PDVSKSAEKRE
+595 PLPQEEAQPEAAAGVSAEASLPQPPVSEEPPSLRPVLPE
-606 EMPAAN
+606 EMTAA
-612 RSPQEKEEKTTDSL
+612 D
-626 HTQAQPLSSAAPEP
+626 
-640 QEPKLMPATV
+640 
-650 EDMSQEERALLEPL
+650 RALLEPL

-674 IEDKK
+674 IEDKP

>member
-9 KWRPKNFEDVVGQSH
+9 KWRPRNFEDVVGQSH

-76 CEVCRHILQGE
+76 CEVCRHIMSGE
-87 SMDVVEIDAASNRS
+87 SLDVVEIDAASNRS

-178 ITSQDIAKRLLYVAG
+178 ITSDDIAKRLLYVAG
-193 QEHIDL
+193 QEQIDL

-228 TEGTIDEKLVRDLL
+228 TSGTIDEGVVRDLL
-242 GLIGRDWLFSLTDAV
+242 GLIGKDWLFSLTQAIFD
-257 FAGKGAVIIKAVD
+257 GKGDVIIKAVD
-270 DVVRMGKEP
+270 DVIHMGKEP
-279 QVLLTEVLE
+279 RVILTELLA
-288 HLRAIMLY
+288 HLRAVMLC
-296 QADSQT
+296 QAAPSS
-302 DTLAAYADSMNE
+302 DTLSAYDDCLDELRRQAGEWTADNVFQV
-314 LAAQAKKMTPERV
+314 LA
-327 FAILNVLQQALL
+327 ILQQALL
-339 SAKNS
+339 TAKTS
-344 PVPRVAVEMGLLMA
+344 PVPRIAVEMGLLMA
-358 SRTQDTGQPALE
+358 ARQLTQPPAVSISAVAP
-370 RQAVRAVPE
+370 QASGRKAKTAAATKPDVIPVPE
-379 DVLDRLTRLEQA
+379 EDDYSGA
-391 VFQNGSTA
+391 
-399 VKPKAQ
+399 
-405 EYIPLP
+405 Y
-411 EEEEGPAGFT
+411 GP

-428 DEEYTASSSSS
+428 EDEFTS
-439 VPEVQH
+439 PEPAP
-445 TVAVKTTNNKKNS
+445 AVR
-458 ASVSPHTAAM
+458 PAARE
-468 PNTSAPSAAPAAAA
+468 AAAPVPQPVRSVEPAVPADNKAPATPPVQAARPIE
-482 SPAKAVHVAA
+482 SAA
-492 YQTIWQQ
+492 YQDVWKK

-525 EGRVIVAFKTAFMVK
+525 EGQVIVAFKTAFMVK

-546 YFKFVDAALSS
+546 YFKFTDAALSQI
-557 LLEGTVH
+557 LGGTYH
-564 MTGYLEG
+564 MQGFLEG
-571 DDELAAYEKK
+571 DAELSGYEKK
-581 NSKQGINNHPAVSQ
+581 KSELPPVKAVEKAPVQTEDIPAPAPAQETNGSGDETAWQ
-595 PDVSKSAEKRE
+595 PA
-606 EMPAAN
+606 
-612 RSPQEKEEKTTDSL
+612 SL
-626 HTQAQPLSSAAPEP
+626 D
-640 QEPKLMPATV
+640 
-650 EDMSQEERALLEPL
+650 DMDEAERAALEPL
-664 LKTVGDCNIY
+664 LKNVGDCNIY
-674 IEDKK
+674 IENKK

>member
-9 KWRPKNFEDVVGQSH
+9 KWRPKSFEDVVGQSH

-76 CEVCRHILQGE
+76 CEICRHILSGE

-178 ITSQDIAKRLLYVAG
+178 ITSTDIAARLMYVAE
-193 QEHIDL
+193 QEHIGL

-216 DALSMLDQCVSN
+216 DALSMLDQCAGN
-228 TEGTIDEKLVRDLL
+228 ADGQIDEGLVRDLL
-242 GLIGRDWLFSLTDAV
+242 GLIGRDWLFSLSDAV
-257 FAGKGAVIIKAVD
+257 FQGRGSVVIKAVD
-270 DVVRMGKEP
+270 DVIRMGKEP
-279 QVLLTEVLE
+279 QIILTELVE

-296 QADSQT
+296 QADPHT
-302 DTLAAYADSMNE
+302 DTLAAYADSLPQ
-314 LAAQAKKMTPERV
+314 LAKQAESVAAEQV
-327 FAILNVLQQALL
+327 FAVLNGLQQAMLT
-339 SAKNS
+339 AKNS

-358 SRTQDTGQPALE
+358 SRPMPAAGADLPVGQS
-370 RQAVRAVPE
+370 AVIP
-379 DVLDRLTRLEQA
+379 DGILDRLLKLEQA
-391 VFQNGSTA
+391 VFHGSA
-399 VKPKAQ
+399 ALGKSEAAKRK

-411 EEEEGPAGFT
+411 DEDELPGVMDEES
-421 EEAVPFP
+421 VPFP
-428 DEEYTASSSSS
+428 DDEYTA
-439 VPEVQH
+439 PQE
-445 TVAVKTTNNKKNS
+445 
-458 ASVSPHTAAM
+458 HTAPFVQERQSPKPVRGAVTE
-468 PNTSAPSAAPAAAA
+468 PERRQERPQSPAPAAAQTAAPSPSGA
-482 SPAKAVHVAA
+482 SSVVPSAE
-492 YQTIWQQ
+492 YQQVWQQ
-499 MCAILDKEKKKAVLS
+499 VCDILGKKLKKPGVQS
-514 CIRNGRVVYIG
+514 CVRTGRVLYIG
-525 EGRVIVAFKTAFMVK
+525 GGEAAVAYKTPFLVK

-546 YFKFVDAALSS
+546 YFRFVDEALEMVLGGSCHMKGF
-557 LLEGTVH
+557 LEGSPDVA
-564 MTGYLEG
+564 E
-571 DDELAAYEKK
+571 YEKK
-581 NSKQGINNHPAVSQ
+581 K
-595 PDVSKSAEKRE
+595 
-606 EMPAAN
+606 
-612 RSPQEKEEKTTDSL
+612 
-626 HTQAQPLSSAAPEP
+626 
-640 QEPKLMPATV
+640 
-650 EDMSQEERALLEPL
+650 
-664 LKTVGDCNIY
+664 C
-674 IEDKK
+674 

>member
-9 KWRPKNFEDVVGQSH
+9 KWRPRNFEDVVGQSH

-76 CEVCRHILQGE
+76 CEVCRHIMSGE
-87 SMDVVEIDAASNRS
+87 SLDVVEIDAASNRS

-178 ITSQDIAKRLLYVAG
+178 ITSDDIAKRLLYVAG
-193 QEHIDL
+193 QEQIDL

-228 TEGTIDEKLVRDLL
+228 TSGTIDEGVVRDLL
-242 GLIGRDWLFSLTDAV
+242 GLIGKDWLFSLAQAIFD
-257 FAGKGAVIIKAVD
+257 GKGDVIIKAVD
-270 DVVRMGKEP
+270 DVIHMGKEP
-279 QVLLTEVLE
+279 RVILTELLA
-288 HLRAIMLY
+288 HLRAVMLCQAAPSSDTLSAY
-296 QADSQT
+296 DDCLDELRRQAGEWTADSVFQV
-302 DTLAAYADSMNE
+302 LA
-314 LAAQAKKMTPERV
+314 
-327 FAILNVLQQALL
+327 ILQQALL
-339 SAKNS
+339 TAKTS
-344 PVPRVAVEMGLLMA
+344 PVPRIAVEMGLLMA
-358 SRTQDTGQPALE
+358 ARQLTQPPAVSISAVAP
-370 RQAVRAVPE
+370 QASGRKAKTAAATKPDVIPVPE
-379 DVLDRLTRLEQA
+379 EDYSGA
-391 VFQNGSTA
+391 
-399 VKPKAQ
+399 
-405 EYIPLP
+405 Y
-411 EEEEGPAGFT
+411 GP

-428 DEEYTASSSSS
+428 EDEFTSPEPAPAVRPAAREAAAP
-439 VPEVQH
+439 VPQPVRPVEPAVPAPAAP
-445 TVAVKTTNNKKNS
+445 VVKT
-458 ASVSPHTAAM
+458 
-468 PNTSAPSAAPAAAA
+468 AAPADNKAPATPPVQAARPPVE
-482 SPAKAVHVAA
+482 SAA
-492 YQTIWQQ
+492 YQDVWKK

-525 EGRVIVAFKTAFMVK
+525 EGQVIVAFKTAFMVK

-546 YFKFVDAALSS
+546 YFKFTDAALSQI
-557 LLEGTVH
+557 LGGTYH
-564 MTGYLEG
+564 MQGFLEG
-571 DDELAAYEKK
+571 DAELSGYEKK
-581 NSKQGINNHPAVSQ
+581 KSELPPVKAVEKAPVQTEDIPAPAPAQEASGPGDETAWQ
-595 PDVSKSAEKRE
+595 SA
-606 EMPAAN
+606 
-612 RSPQEKEEKTTDSL
+612 SL
-626 HTQAQPLSSAAPEP
+626 D
-640 QEPKLMPATV
+640 
-650 EDMSQEERALLEPL
+650 DMDEAERAALEPL
-664 LKTVGDCNIY
+664 LKNVGDCNIY
-674 IEDKK
+674 IENKK

>member
-9 KWRPKNFEDVVGQSH
+9 KWRPKDFEDVVGQSH

-76 CEVCRHILQGE
+76 CEVCRHIMSGE
-87 SMDVVEIDAASNRS
+87 SLDVVEIDAASNRS

-178 ITSQDIAKRLLYVAG
+178 ITSEDIAKRLLYVAG
-193 QEHIDL
+193 QEQIDL

-228 TEGTIDEKLVRDLL
+228 TSGTIDEGVVRDLL
-242 GLIGRDWLFSLTDAV
+242 GLIGKDWLFSLAQAIFD
-257 FAGKGAVIIKAVD
+257 GKGDVIIKAVD
-270 DVVRMGKEP
+270 DVIHMGKEP
-279 QVLLTEVLE
+279 RVILTELLA
-288 HLRAIMLY
+288 HLRAVMLCQAAPSSDTLSAY
-296 QADSQT
+296 DDCLDELRRQAGEWTADSVFQV
-302 DTLAAYADSMNE
+302 LA
-314 LAAQAKKMTPERV
+314 
-327 FAILNVLQQALL
+327 ILQQALL
-339 SAKNS
+339 TAKTS
-344 PVPRVAVEMGLLMA
+344 PVPRIAVEMGLLMA
-358 SRTQDTGQPALE
+358 ARQLTQPPAVSISAVAP
-370 RQAVRAVPE
+370 QASGRKAK
-379 DVLDRLTRLEQA
+379 
-391 VFQNGSTA
+391 TA
-399 VKPKAQ
+399 AATKPDI
-405 EYIPLP
+405 IPVP
-411 EEEEGPAGFT
+411 EEEDYSGAYGP

-428 DEEYTASSSSS
+428 EDEFTS
-439 VPEVQH
+439 PE
-445 TVAVKTTNNKKNS
+445 
-458 ASVSPHTAAM
+458 P
-468 PNTSAPSAAPAAAA
+468 APSVRPAAREAAAPVPQPVRTVDPAVPAPAAPVVKAAAPADNKAPATPPVQAARPVE
-482 SPAKAVHVAA
+482 SAA
-492 YQTIWQQ
+492 YQDVWKK

-525 EGRVIVAFKTAFMVK
+525 EGQVIVAFKTAFMVK

-546 YFKFVDAALSS
+546 YYKFTDAALSQI
-557 LLEGTVH
+557 LGGTYH
-564 MTGYLEG
+564 MQGFLEG
-571 DDELAAYEKK
+571 DAELDGYEKK
-581 NSKQGINNHPAVSQ
+581 KSNLTRPA
-595 PDVSKSAEKRE
+595 E
-606 EMPAAN
+606 
-612 RSPQEKEEKTTDSL
+612 
-626 HTQAQPLSSAAPEP
+626 PEP
-640 QEPKLMPATV
+640 LPEEDIPAPAPSQEAASSSDETAWQPASI
-650 EDMSQEERALLEPL
+650 EDMDEAERAALGPL
-664 LKTVGDCNIY
+664 LKNVGDCNIY
-674 IEDKK
+674 IENKK

>member
-9 KWRPKNFEDVVGQSH
+9 KWRPRNFEDVVGQSH

-76 CEVCRHILQGE
+76 CEVCRHIMSGE
-87 SMDVVEIDAASNRS
+87 SLDVVEIDAASNRS

-178 ITSQDIAKRLLYVAG
+178 ITSDDIAKRLLYVAG
-193 QEHIDL
+193 QEQIDL

-228 TEGTIDEKLVRDLL
+228 TSGTIDEGVVRDLL
-242 GLIGRDWLFSLTDAV
+242 GLIGKDWLFSLAQAIFD
-257 FAGKGAVIIKAVD
+257 GKGDVIIKAVD
-270 DVVRMGKEP
+270 DVIHMGKEP
-279 QVLLTEVLE
+279 RVILTELLA
-288 HLRAIMLY
+288 HLRAVMLCQAAPSSDTLSAY
-296 QADSQT
+296 DDCLDELRRQSGEWTADSVFQV
-302 DTLAAYADSMNE
+302 LA
-314 LAAQAKKMTPERV
+314 
-327 FAILNVLQQALL
+327 ILQQALL
-339 SAKNS
+339 TAKTS
-344 PVPRVAVEMGLLMA
+344 PVPRIAVEMGLLMA
-358 SRTQDTGQPALE
+358 ARQLTQPPAISISAVAP
-370 RQAVRAVPE
+370 QASGRKAKTAAATKPDVIPVPE
-379 DVLDRLTRLEQA
+379 EDYSGA
-391 VFQNGSTA
+391 
-399 VKPKAQ
+399 
-405 EYIPLP
+405 Y
-411 EEEEGPAGFT
+411 GP

-428 DEEYTASSSSS
+428 EDEFTSPEPAPAVRPAAREAAAP
-439 VPEVQH
+439 VPQPVR
-445 TVAVKTTNNKKNS
+445 TVEPAVL
-458 ASVSPHTAAM
+458 APAA
-468 PNTSAPSAAPAAAA
+468 PVVKAAAPADNKAPATPPVQAARPVE
-482 SPAKAVHVAA
+482 SAA
-492 YQTIWQQ
+492 YQDVWKK

-525 EGRVIVAFKTAFMVK
+525 EGQVIVAFKTAFMVK

-546 YFKFVDAALSS
+546 YYKFTDAALSQI
-557 LLEGTVH
+557 LGGTYH
-564 MTGYLEG
+564 MQGFLEG
-571 DDELAAYEKK
+571 DAELDGYEKK
-581 NSKQGINNHPAVSQ
+581 KSNLTRPA
-595 PDVSKSAEKRE
+595 E
-606 EMPAAN
+606 
-612 RSPQEKEEKTTDSL
+612 
-626 HTQAQPLSSAAPEP
+626 PEP
-640 QEPKLMPATV
+640 LPEEDIPVPAPSQEAASSSDETAWQPASI
-650 EDMSQEERALLEPL
+650 EDMDEAERAALGPL
-664 LKTVGDCNIY
+664 LKNVGDCNIY
-674 IEDKK
+674 IENKK

>member
-9 KWRPKNFEDVVGQSH
+9 KWRPKDFEDVVGQSH

-76 CEVCRHILQGE
+76 CEVCRHIMSGE
-87 SMDVVEIDAASNRS
+87 SLDVVEIDAASNRS

-178 ITSQDIAKRLLYVAG
+178 ITSEDIAKRLLYVAG
-193 QEHIDL
+193 QEQIDL

-228 TEGTIDEKLVRDLL
+228 TSGTIDEGVVRDLL
-242 GLIGRDWLFSLTDAV
+242 GLIGKDWLFSLAQAIFD
-257 FAGKGAVIIKAVD
+257 GQGDIIIKAVD
-270 DVVRMGKEP
+270 DVIHMGKEP
-279 QVLLTEVLE
+279 RVILMELLA
-288 HLRAIMLY
+288 HLRAVMLC
-296 QADSQT
+296 QAVSSS
-302 DTLAAYADSMNE
+302 DTLSAYDDCLDELRKQAGEWTPAAVFQV
-314 LAAQAKKMTPERV
+314 LA
-327 FAILNVLQQALL
+327 ILQQALL
-339 SAKNS
+339 TAKTS
-344 PVPRVAVEMGLLMA
+344 PVPRIAVEMGLLMA
-358 SRTQDTGQPALE
+358 ARQLNQPPVVPVAAASAAKAPAKPAKT
-370 RQAVRAVPE
+370 AVAEKPEVVPVPE
-379 DVLDRLTRLEQA
+379 EDDYSGGYGL
-391 VFQNGSTA
+391 
-399 VKPKAQ
+399 
-405 EYIPLP
+405 
-411 EEEEGPAGFT
+411 

-428 DEEYTASSSSS
+428 EEEFTSPGPTVGQA
-439 VPEVQH
+439 PVQE
-445 TVAVKTTNNKKNS
+445 A
-458 ASVSPHTAAM
+458 AAAM
-468 PNTSAPSAAPAAAA
+468 PQPARPPVPPAPPRPEPVKAAAPAANVPAPA
-482 SPAKAVHVAA
+482 PSPAAQPVASA
-492 YQTIWQQ
+492 EYQDVWKK

-525 EGRVIVAFKTAFMVK
+525 EGQVIVAFKTAFMVK

-546 YFKFVDAALSS
+546 YYKFTDAALSQI
-557 LLEGTVH
+557 LGGTYH
-564 MTGYLEG
+564 MQGFLEG
-571 DDELAAYEKK
+571 DAELDGYEKK
-581 NSKQGINNHPAVSQ
+581 KSNLTRPA
-595 PDVSKSAEKRE
+595 E
-606 EMPAAN
+606 
-612 RSPQEKEEKTTDSL
+612 
-626 HTQAQPLSSAAPEP
+626 PEP
-640 QEPKLMPATV
+640 LPEEDIPVPAPSQEAASSSDETAWQPASI
-650 EDMSQEERALLEPL
+650 EDMDEAERAALGPL
-664 LKTVGDCNIY
+664 LKNVGDCNIY
-674 IEDKK
+674 IENKK

>member
-178 ITSQDIAKRLLYVAG
+178 ITSQDIAKRLLYVAD

-358 SRTQDTGQPALE
+358 SRTQDAGQPTLTGQA
-370 RQAVRAVPE
+370 ASAVPE
-379 DVLDRLTRLEQA
+379 DVLDRLTRLEQI
-391 VFQNGSTA
+391 VFPNGSTA
-399 VKPKAQ
+399 AKPKAQ
-405 EYIPLP
+405 EYIPIP
-411 EEEEGPAGFT
+411 EEEEGAAGFA
-421 EEAVPFP
+421 EEAIPFP
-428 DEEYTASSSSS
+428 DEEYTASPSPV
-439 VPEVQH
+439 VPEVQR
-445 TVAVKTTNNKKNS
+445 
-458 ASVSPHTAAM
+458 
-468 PNTSAPSAAPAAAA
+468 PSAAPKVNSRKSSDSVDSHTAVKTSALASSAASVSS
-482 SPAKAVHVAA
+482 SPAKAVQAAA
-492 YQTIWQQ
+492 YQTVWQQ
-499 MCAILDKEKKKAVLS
+499 MCAVLDKEKKKAVLS

-557 LLEGTVH
+557 ILEGTVH

-571 DDELAAYEKK
+571 DEELAAYEKK
-581 NSKQGINNHPAVSQ
+581 NNKQGIDNQPAVSQ
-595 PDVSKSAEKRE
+595 PDVSKIVEKRE

-612 RSPQEKEEKTTDSL
+612 RSPQEKVENEAASRHASEK
-626 HTQAQPLSSAAPEP
+626 PLSPAAPAP
-640 QEPKLMPATV
+640 QEPKLKPATV